1 MPKTPECWDT
11 CGNCAQGEV
20 FVLEIHVAAGDRVRH
35 DDPLITLET
44 GKVALD
50 IQTPHAGTVVE
61 IFVEEGQHVAEGA
74 LVMSIDT
81 GD

>member
-50 IQTPHAGTVVE
+50 IPSPHAGRIVE
-61 IFVEEGQHVAEGA
+61 VLVAEGDVLA
-74 LVMSIDT
+74 EGRPICRIEAE
-81 GD
+81 